1 MFLSDYPR
9 TVEQIKDQK
18 ALVILM
24 VDLVDFPGSVR
35 PNIMEVLGGNKSVI
49 LVENKVDLLLPDSK
63 DYIKRITWV
72 VRESRDVLII
82 KCWESFSRL

>member
-1 MFLSDYPR
+1 MIQEYDIALKVNMFPSDYPR

-24 VDLVDFPGSVR
+24 VDLADFPGSVR
-35 PNIMEVLGGNKSVI
+35 PDIMEVLGGNKSVI

-63 DYIKRITWV
+63 DYIKRIT
-72 VRESRDVLII
+72 
-82 KCWESFSRL
+82 